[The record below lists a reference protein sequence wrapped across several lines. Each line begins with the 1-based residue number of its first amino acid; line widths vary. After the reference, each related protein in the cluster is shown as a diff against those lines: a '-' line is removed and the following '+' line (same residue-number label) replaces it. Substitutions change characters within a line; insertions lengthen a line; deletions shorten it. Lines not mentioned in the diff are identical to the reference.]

1 MNTLV
6 NNWYLSGELHIESEA
21 SNRPD
26 KDAWQDH
33 FGHSNIWGKFT
44 KIATVRMWGLQ
55 NCYGLLQNWDTDS
68 LFIGLKDE
76 GSNRKD
82 AVIAFG
88 DDADESL
95 RFLFAGAGFPP
106 SPPKELL
113 RITGSGNV
121 GIGTMNPFYPLDV
134 NGAVRANRYYG
145 LNSLSLNDYQTVN
158 PASNVY
164 LYSSA
169 HDRDS
174 WVFLDSADTG
184 SNWGIYHRQINSPI
198 KQLPANSIGFIGG
211 GNNDLKS
218 FICLNDGSAYFKGNV
233 GIGTANPTHPLH
245 VKTDWG
251 FLALD
256 SNAAGQDS
264 GLRLMEGGAVKW
276 HMWNSARD
284 AKFYLARDGLTATL
298 ALDKSGNVDI
308 GLNPLRISSGWT
320 GSPDGVTNRAEISN
334 DTGAHKTLMIVG
346 NNSAGMG
353 RRVSVWDRLEVNG
366 DVVVT
371 GLIGN
376 KGYSAQPR
384 NPNWGGGIHT
394 WDVEAEGSIW
404 CANYI
409 YGKGGIVKHSDL
421 AEIYFSD
428 EVLEAGDVVCLHP
441 IKDCIIKSGDP
452 TDALVFGVISTE
464 PGLLMNSDH
473 DEEKEGNFPVALC
486 GRVPCKVTD
495 ENGPI
500 KRGDMLCSSS
510 KAGHAMKAK
519 PTMINDV
526 AVYHPG
532 TIIGKALGALES
544 GTGIIDIFVF
554 PG

>member
-1 MNTLV
+1 MGSVTDD
-6 NNWYLSGELHIESEA
+6 WYLSGELHIESE
-21 SNRPD
+21 SSDRPD

-134 NGAVRANRYYG
+134 NGALRANRYYG

-164 LYSSA
+164 LYSSIN
-169 HDRDS
+169 DRDS
-174 WVFLDSADTG
+174 WIFLDSADTG
-184 SNWGIYHRQINSPI
+184 SNWGIYHRQIDSPI

-211 GNNDLKS
+211 GNSDLKAY
-218 FICLNDGSAYFKGNV
+218 ICLGDGSAYFKGNI
-233 GIGTANPTHPLH
+233 GIGTTNPTHPLH

-264 GLRLMEGGAVKW
+264 GVRLMEGGAVKW

-284 AKFYLARDGLTATL
+284 AKFYLARDGLPPSL
-298 ALDKSGNVDI
+298 AIDKNSKLTVVGDMEIYGIVDVKGNYLKVRGAGDEQLYIGGDAVGGDVQIGSENAAITHVSAWSNVNGWMDFHCKKLREHSDIRNKENIEAIDNALEKIVKLRGVMFHWKNSELKKSNFTKRKEIGLMAQEVDKVIPEAVSLDRRGYFSISYSSVIPVLIEAIKEIKIELDK
-308 GLNPLRISSGWT
+308 LIS
-320 GSPDGVTNRAEISN
+320 
-334 DTGAHKTLMIVG
+334 
-346 NNSAGMG
+346 
-353 RRVSVWDRLEVNG
+353 VSLE
-366 DVVVT
+366 
-371 GLIGN
+371 
-376 KGYSAQPR
+376 K
-384 NPNWGGGIHT
+384 
-394 WDVEAEGSIW
+394 
-404 CANYI
+404 
-409 YGKGGIVKHSDL
+409 
-421 AEIYFSD
+421 
-428 EVLEAGDVVCLHP
+428 
-441 IKDCIIKSGDP
+441 
-452 TDALVFGVISTE
+452 
-464 PGLLMNSDH
+464 
-473 DEEKEGNFPVALC
+473 
-486 GRVPCKVTD
+486 
-495 ENGPI
+495 
-500 KRGDMLCSSS
+500 
-510 KAGHAMKAK
+510 
-519 PTMINDV
+519 
-526 AVYHPG
+526 
-532 TIIGKALGALES
+532 
-544 GTGIIDIFVF
+544 
-554 PG
+554 

>member
-1 MNTLV
+1 MSEETDK
-6 NNWYLSGELHIESEA
+6 WYLSGELHIQSEIG
-21 SNRPD
+21 NDPD
-26 KDAWQDH
+26 NIFYLNN
-33 FGHSNIWGKFT
+33 FGHTNLFGKFT
-44 KIATVRMWGLQ
+44 KIGTSKMWGLQ
-55 NCYGLLQNWDTDS
+55 NCYGILQNWDTDS
-68 LFIGLKDE
+68 LFIGLKDQ

-88 DDADESL
+88 DDQDDTL
-95 RFLFAGAGFPP
+95 RFLFAGAGAPP
-106 SPPKELL
+106 PEPKELL
-113 RITGSGNV
+113 RITSGGNV
-121 GIGTMNPFYPLDV
+121 GIGTMSPSYSLDV
-134 NGAVRANRYYG
+134 SGAVRANRYYG

-264 GLRLMEGGAVKW
+264 GLRLMEGGVVKW

-320 GSPDGVTNRAEISN
+320 GSPDSVTNRAEISN

-346 NNSAGMG
+346 NTSANMG

-366 DVVVT
+366 VLTVSNAFQLGDGTVFNKFQTGTTPLGSNGVDKGSISFSISFPQPFSSIPKVIVTARDVESHGDVFVVST
-371 GLIGN
+371 
-376 KGYSAQPR
+376 K
-384 NPNWGGGIHT
+384 GIHPNGFSINVRRLDSWPINT
-394 WDVEAEGSIW
+394 WGQ
-404 CANYI
+404 N
-409 YGKGGIVKHSDL
+409 
-421 AEIYFSD
+421 
-428 EVLEAGDVVCLHP
+428 LHLDWFAW
-441 IKDCIIKSGDP
+441 I
-452 TDALVFGVISTE
+452 
-464 PGLLMNSDH
+464 
-473 DEEKEGNFPVALC
+473 
-486 GRVPCKVTD
+486 
-495 ENGPI
+495 
-500 KRGDMLCSSS
+500 
-510 KAGHAMKAK
+510 
-519 PTMINDV
+519 
-526 AVYHPG
+526 
-532 TIIGKALGALES
+532 
-544 GTGIIDIFVF
+544 
-554 PG
+554 